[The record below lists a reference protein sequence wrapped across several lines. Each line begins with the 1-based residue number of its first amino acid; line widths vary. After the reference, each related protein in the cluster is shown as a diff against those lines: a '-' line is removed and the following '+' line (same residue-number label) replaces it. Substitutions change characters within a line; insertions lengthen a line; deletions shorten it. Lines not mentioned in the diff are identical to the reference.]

1 MMLIPHKIIDNSEGK
16 KLVIFLKQILK
27 AAPESKLDIAT
38 AFFNI
43 QAYTMVKDELN
54 GVPHFRLLLGKA
66 PEIGNE
72 RTLGDALLEELQKEV
87 EGFELS
93 KEKEGDVKSL
103 IEFLRRKSVEVK
115 LYEKDFLHGKAYIF
129 DNIVIIGSSNFTAA
143 GLTHNTELNSVG
155 LESEAVYTRKEW
167 FEKFWADAEDFK
179 DQLIKLLEDSRFG
192 TTAYTPYQ
200 LYIKVLY
207 ELQKQDI
214 RKEEEKP
221 KGLPESKVEL
231 TEFQEDAVGRVFSRL
246 QKYRCILVA
255 DSVGLGKTW
264 IAKKVIEEFGF
275 YRRKRFLVIC
285 PAQLRGMWSKETKN
299 LILTESVLSQ
309 EELASEDFL
318 KKAKETIGGD
328 LTDIGLI
335 VVDESHNFRNPL
347 SNRWE
352 NLFTLVKDNIS
363 KGGKRPYILFLTATP
378 INNTIWDLYW
388 QIMLLVTM
396 DRQAFV
402 KENIVD
408 LFQFFKIAEKKDNP
422 ALLND
427 LLNEISIRRTRDY
440 IKRNYPDATVNGK
453 KVIFPE
459 RRLENMTY
467 KLGATYKGMYKT
479 ISHALTEELTMAY
492 YRLLEYKR
500 AEKLS
505 PDEGFALGRM
515 IALEGIFRTIMLKRL
530 ESSVEAFRKSVFKHI
545 AFLRQ
550 LKEHLKQGRL
560 LTKKAFNQY
569 LMSVDEELEDY
580 IETLD
585 VFKPEE
591 YDMDRLFAAIDKDI
605 TVSEGI
611 LAKVKV
617 IRPEDDAKLLEF
629 KKRLHEL
636 AAKGQIIV
644 FTYYADT
651 LDYIHE
657 QVSKSADFANLKIEK
672 ISGATPPSKRED
684 LVNDFLA
691 KKIGVLMSTDVLSE
705 GMNLQSAQFVINY
718 DLHWNPTRMIQ
729 RAGRIDRIGSPY
741 KQIFVYNFF
750 PEDELEELLRLVH
763 ILQSKIIDIDESV
776 GLDQTILGETIHPK
790 VFGVI
795 RRILKKDAT
804 IFEELETSAFGG
816 GEKFYQPLKDFQK
829 QRAIEELDQIPFGI
843 HSGLQSQKLRAIFFY
858 YKYGQDS
865 HFWCLVDPRSGE
877 IISRNKSEIVDYL
890 ACPTNE
896 PRVIPDFFDAVY
908 EANKKALE
916 DIQTT
921 YKKMEQVQGVDT
933 TLVDYSKEQSTKF
946 VKDLLR
952 EIEIQ
957 LEEYL
962 DEFPAEKN
970 LESRWEVIRTK
981 MLGIPLTKRRLRD
994 IRRIWRHYKNGKD
1007 WKKLIDELDQ
1017 FLAQKGLQ
1025 QREPIEPFDSERL
1038 KLVAID
1044 FIS

>member
-16 KLVIFLKQILK
+16 KLVVFLKQILK

-93 KEKEGDVKSL
+93 KEKEDDVKSL

-115 LYEKDFLHGKAYIF
+115 LYERDFLHGKAYIF

-155 LESEAVYTRKEW
+155 LESEAIYTRKEW
-167 FEKFWADAEDFK
+167 FEKFWVDASDFK
-179 DQLIKLLEDSRFG
+179 DQLVKLLEDSRFG
-192 TTAYTPYQ
+192 TTQYTPYQ

-214 RKEEEKP
+214 RKEEEKT

-328 LTDIGLI
+328 LHDIELI

-352 NLFTLVKDNIS
+352 NMFTLIKDHIS
-363 KGGKRPYILFLTATP
+363 KGGKRPYVLFLTATP

-396 DRQAFV
+396 DRQTFV
-402 KENIVD
+402 KENISD
-408 LFQFFKIAEKKDNP
+408 LFQFFKEVEKKGNP
-422 ALLND
+422 SLLND

-440 IKRNYPDATVNGK
+440 IRRNYPNATVNGK

-459 RRLENMTY
+459 RRLENMSY
-467 KLGATYKGMYKT
+467 KLASAYKGTYRS

-492 YRLLEYKR
+492 YRLLEYKKT
-500 AEKLS
+500 EKLS
-505 PDEGFALGRM
+505 KEEELALGRM

-530 ESSVEAFRKSVFKHI
+530 ESSVEAFRKSVSKHI
-545 AFLRQ
+545 DFLHE
-550 LKEHLKQGRL
+550 LEKHLKQGKL
-560 LTKKAFNQY
+560 LTKEAFNRY
-569 LMSVDEELEDY
+569 LMSVDEELEEY
-580 IETLD
+580 IETLSD
-585 VFKPEE
+585 FNPDE
-591 YDMDRLFAAIDKDI
+591 YDMDKLFADIDKDI
-605 TVSEGI
+605 SVFTGI
-611 LAKVKV
+611 LTKVNAVK
-617 IRPEDDAKLLEF
+617 PEDDAKLTEF
-629 KKRLHEL
+629 KKRLREL
-636 AAKGQIIV
+636 SPKGQVII
-644 FTYYADT
+644 FTYYVDT

-657 QVSKSADFANLKIEK
+657 QIAKSNGFAGLKIEK
-672 ISGATPPSKRED
+672 ISGATPPSKRETI
-684 LVNDFLA
+684 VNDFLA
-691 KKIGVLMSTDVLSE
+691 KKIDILMSTDVLSE

-750 PEDELEELLRLVH
+750 PEDELEELLRLVQ
-763 ILQSKIIDIDESV
+763 ILQNKIIDIDESV

-804 IFEELETSAFGG
+804 IFEELETNAFGG
-816 GEKFYQPLKDFQK
+816 GEKFYQPLKDFQR
-829 QRAIEELDQIPFGI
+829 QRAIEELDQIPLGI
-843 HSGLQSQKLRAIFFY
+843 HSGLQSEKIRAIFFY

-865 HFWCLVDPRSGE
+865 HFWCLVDPESAK
-877 IISRNKSEIVDYL
+877 IISRNKSEIIDYL

-896 PRVIPDFFDAVY
+896 PRIIPDFFKAVY
-908 EANKKALE
+908 EANKKVLE
-916 DIQTT
+916 DIQIA

-933 TLVDYSKEQSTKF
+933 TLVEYSKEQSTKF
-946 VKDLLR
+946 VKDLLT
-952 EIEIQ
+952 EIELQ

-962 DEFPAEKN
+962 NEFPAEKH

-981 MLGIPLTKRRLRD
+981 MLGIPLTKRRVRDLRRVW
-994 IRRIWRHYKNGKD
+994 RRYKNGKD

-1025 QREPIEPFDSERL
+1025 QREPIEPFDPGRL
-1038 KLVAID
+1038 RLVAID

>member
-16 KLVIFLKQILK
+16 KLVVFLKQILK
-27 AAPESKLDIAT
+27 ATPESKLDIAT

-72 RTLGDALLEELQKEV
+72 RTLGDALLEDLEKEV

-93 KEKEGDVKSL
+93 KEKEDDVKSL
-103 IEFLRRKSVEVK
+103 TNFLRRENVEVK
-115 LYEKDFLHGKAYIF
+115 IYEKDFLHGKAYIF

-167 FEKFWADAEDFK
+167 FEKFWTNAEDFK
-179 DQLIKLLEDSRFG
+179 DLLIKLLEDSRFG

-214 RKEEEKP
+214 RKEEEKAE
-221 KGLPESKVEL
+221 GLPESKVEL
-231 TEFQEDAVGRVFSRL
+231 TEFQDDAVRRVFSRL

-285 PAQLRGMWSKETKN
+285 PAQLRGMWSQETKN
-299 LILTESVLSQ
+299 LILTESILSQ
-309 EELASEDFL
+309 EELASQDFL

-328 LTDIGLI
+328 LRDIDLL

-352 NLFTLVKDNIS
+352 NLFTLIKDHIS
-363 KGGKRPYILFLTATP
+363 KGGKRPYVLFLTATP

-396 DRQAFV
+396 DRLAFV
-402 KENIVD
+402 KENISD
-408 LFQFFKIAEKKDNP
+408 LFQFFKEVEKKDNP
-422 ALLND
+422 TLLND

-440 IKRNYPDATVNGK
+440 IKRNYPNATINGK

-459 RRLENMTY
+459 RRLENMSY
-467 KLGATYKGMYKT
+467 KLGSTYKGMYRT
-479 ISHALTEELTMAY
+479 IARALTEELTMAY
-492 YRLLEYKR
+492 YRILEYKK

-505 PDEGFALGRM
+505 VEEQLALGRM

-530 ESSVEAFRKSVFKHI
+530 ESSVEAFRKSVTKHLD
-545 AFLRQ
+545 FLHQ
-550 LKEHLKQGRL
+550 LKEHLRQGKL
-560 LTKKAFNQY
+560 LTKEAFNRY
-569 LMSVDEELEDY
+569 LMSVDEELEEYVETLADFNVDEYY
-580 IETLD
+580 IE
-585 VFKPEE
+585 K
-591 YDMDRLFAAIDKDI
+591 LFADIDKDASVL
-605 TVSEGI
+605 TGI
-611 LAKVKV
+611 LAQVNT

-629 KKRLHEL
+629 KKRLREL
-636 AAKGQIIV
+636 VSKGQVIV

-651 LDYIHE
+651 LEYIHGQSE
-657 QVSKSADFANLKIEK
+657 NSKEFAGLRIEK
-672 ISGATPPSKRED
+672 ISGATPPSKRD
-684 LVNDFLA
+684 NIVNEFLA
-691 KKIGVLMSTDVLSE
+691 KKIDILISTDVLSE

-729 RAGRIDRIGSPY
+729 RAGRIDRIGSPF
-741 KQIFVYNFF
+741 KEIFVYNVF
-750 PEDELEELLRLVH
+750 PEDELEELLRLVQ
-763 ILQSKIIDIDESV
+763 ILQNKIIDIDESV

-804 IFEELETSAFGG
+804 IFEELETNAFGG
-816 GEKFYQPLKDFQK
+816 GEKFYQPLKDFQR
-829 QRAIEELDQIPFGI
+829 QRAIEELDQIPLGI
-843 HSGLQSQKLRAIFFY
+843 HSGLQTEKIRAIFFY

-865 HFWCLVDPRSGE
+865 HFWCLADPESGK
-877 IISRNKSEIVDYL
+877 IMSRNKSEIIDYL

-896 PRVIPDFFDAVY
+896 PRVIPDFFKAVY
-908 EANKKALE
+908 EASKKVLD

-933 TLVDYSKEQSTKF
+933 TLVEYSKEQSTKF

-952 EIEIQ
+952 EIELQ

-962 DEFPAEKN
+962 DEFPAEKS

-994 IRRIWRHYKNGKD
+994 IRRIWRRYKSVKD
-1007 WKKLIDELDQ
+1007 WKKLIGELGQ
-1017 FLAQKGLQ
+1017 FLEQKGLQ
-1025 QREPIEPFDSERL
+1025 EREPIEPFDRERL
-1038 KLVAID
+1038 RLVAID
-1044 FIS
+1044 FVS